1 MPDTFPAFPKISRL
15 NREWIIT
22 EKIDGTN
29 ALVSVSDDG
38 ETVRAGSRSK
48 WITPADDNMGF
59 AKWVE
64 ANAAELKRLGPGTHY
79 GEWWGKGIQKR
90 YGDFMRWKKFSLFNV
105 SRWSDPATRP
115 TCCDVV
121 PVLSSGLGVD
131 RLVAEAVENLRKTGS
146 VVAPGCMKPEGVI
159 AFHTVSGSLF
169 KVLLENDAGFKGN
182 S

>member
-1 MPDTFPAFPKISRL
+1 MSNDFPAFPKISRL

-29 ALVSVSDDG
+29 ALVNVSDDG

-48 WITPADDNMGF
+48 WITPSDDNMGF

-64 ANAAELKRLGPGTHY
+64 ANAIELKRLGPGTHY

-90 YGDFMRWKKFSLFNV
+90 YGNFMSEKKFSLFNV
-105 SRWSDPATRP
+105 SRWGNVETRP
-115 TCCDVV
+115 KCCDVV
-121 PVLSSGLGVD
+121 PVLAAGLGVD
-131 RLVAEAVENLRKTGS
+131 RLVTEAVENLRKSGS
-146 VVAPGCMKPEGVI
+146 VAAPGCMNAEGVV
-159 AFHTVSGSLF
+159 AFHTVSGSLY
-169 KVLLENDAGFKGN
+169 KVLLENDEGFKGN